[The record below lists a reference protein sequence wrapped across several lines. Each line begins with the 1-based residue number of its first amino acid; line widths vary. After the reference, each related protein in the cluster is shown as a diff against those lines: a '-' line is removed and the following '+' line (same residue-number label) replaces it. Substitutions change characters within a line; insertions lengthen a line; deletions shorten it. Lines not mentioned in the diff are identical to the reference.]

1 MREVNR
7 VTMWRQVCTRKVGD
21 EEREGGLRQQD
32 ALDPPFFWPRYYLDA
47 IQLLYHLHTPMMMH
61 LKRVWKRKAL
71 LCALVRLI
79 FVKNCCEFSTIQ
91 KGLEM

>member
-1 MREVNR
+1 VDCDNKMLLIH
-7 VTMWRQVCTRKVGD
+7 GFFFSGL
-21 EEREGGLRQQD
+21 GGH
-32 ALDPPFFWPRYYLDA
+32 YLDS

>member
-7 VTMWRQVCTRKVGD
+7 VTMWRQVCTRRVGD

-47 IQLLYHLHTPMMMH
+47 IQLLYHLHIPMMMQ
-61 LKRVWKRKAL
+61 LERAWNFFLYPRGIDFYQNL
-71 LCALVRLI
+71 L
-79 FVKNCCEFSTIQ
+79 
-91 KGLEM
+91 